1 MIILELDIG
10 NSRIKWR
17 ATDTTKGAA
26 VKVGEAAGLQ
36 ELKTNL
42 SEVKPDAVRLCS
54 VRGKTFTSS
63 VCQWF
68 KDSWGIEA
76 LEAKVERSS
85 GGVTNNYEDLS
96 QLGIDRWLAMLAAYQ
111 LAGSTC
117 VIVDSGTALTL
128 DILAED
134 GCHEGGYILPGL
146 KLMAVSLE
154 SNTGIHLSEELPV
167 ATPEP
172 GHSTDEAVIIGNL
185 TALLS
190 LVKQVLQSV
199 AEQNPSVKL
208 FLSGGD
214 AELLN
219 KHIPF
224 ENKQLVRSLVL
235 EGLAIACPVEGE
247 GGDQV

>member
-117 VIVDSGTALTL
+117 VIRDSGTA
-128 DILAED
+128 
-134 GCHEGGYILPGL
+134 
-146 KLMAVSLE
+146 
-154 SNTGIHLSEELPV
+154 
-167 ATPEP
+167 
-172 GHSTDEAVIIGNL
+172 
-185 TALLS
+185 
-190 LVKQVLQSV
+190 
-199 AEQNPSVKL
+199 
-208 FLSGGD
+208 
-214 AELLN
+214 
-219 KHIPF
+219 
-224 ENKQLVRSLVL
+224 
-235 EGLAIACPVEGE
+235 
-247 GGDQV
+247 